1 MKNLLIILSVFVSV
15 SAIGQPTVSGRT
27 SPAKDTIVILP
38 QNSITLTGTAVQ
50 ANPGHPILDTTWTK
64 TSGPAATITN
74 PSNRMN
80 TTVTGLVA
88 GSYVFTLT
96 ATDKNNSASVIL
108 KITVLPGILPIDL
121 AYFNASKN
129 DKGILLTWRTD
140 MESNSAGFVIQKCV
154 GGSPFYDI
162 ATISSQAKEG
172 NSSTPLTYSYQISNG
187 GTQADMH
194 NIVLAMTLLAAV
206 VLIGKLKKL
215 YKGLVI
221 AVICMFLFSSC
232 SKSVITPNNTPTS
245 SDIAYRLKIVDKD
258 NNVHYSEIKV
268 LN

>member
-1 MKNLLIILSVFVSV
+1 MSVFVSV

-27 SPAKDTIVILP
+27 LPTIDTIIVLP
-38 QNSITLTGTAVQ
+38 TSSINLTGTAIE
-50 ANPGHPILDTTWTK
+50 ANPGHPVLDTTWTK

-80 TTVTGLVA
+80 TTATGLVQ

-96 ATDKNNSASVIL
+96 ATDKSNSASAIL
-108 KITVLPGILPIDL
+108 RVTVLPGTLPIEM
-121 AYFNASKN
+121 AYFNVSRN
-129 DKGILLTWRTD
+129 DKGTLLTWRTD
-140 MESNSAGFVIQKCV
+140 MESNSAGFVIQKSV
-154 GGSPFYDI
+154 NGSAFYDI

-172 NSSTPLTYSYQISNG
+172 NSSTPLTYSYQITNG

-194 NIVLAMTLLAAV
+194 NIMLAMALLAAV

-215 YKGLVI
+215 YKCLVL

-232 SKSVITPNNTPTS
+232 SKSVTTPDKAPS
-245 SDIAYRLKIVDKD
+245 SSETAYRLKLVDKD
-258 NNVHYSEIKV
+258 DNVNYSEIKV

>member
-1 MKNLLIILSVFVSV
+1 MRTLLLILSVFF
-15 SAIGQPTVSGRT
+15 SAAAIAQPTVSASA
-27 SPAKDTIVILP
+27 SPAMDTVIVLP
-38 QNSITLTGTAVQ
+38 TNSIILTGTAVEE
-50 ANPGHPILDTTWTK
+50 NGGHPILDTTWTK

-96 ATDKNNSASVIL
+96 ATDKNNSASAIL
-108 KITVLPGILPIDL
+108 RITVIPGTLPIEL
-121 AYFNASKN
+121 AYFNVSKN
-129 DKGILLTWRTD
+129 DKGTLLTWRTD
-140 MESNSAGFVIQKCV
+140 MESNSAGFVIQKSV
-154 GGSPFYDI
+154 NGSAFYDI

-172 NSSTPLTYSYQISNG
+172 NSSTPFTYSYKISNG
-187 GTQADMH
+187 STQADMH
-194 NIVLAMTLLAAV
+194 NIMLAMTLLAAV

-232 SKSVITPNNTPTS
+232 SKSVTTPDNAPTS
-245 SDIAYRLKIVDKD
+245 SSTAYRLKLVDND
-258 NNVHYSEIKV
+258 NNVNYSEIKV